1 MRLATAVL
9 MLLAA
14 GCATVKPGAD
24 EAAAVNEIVAM
35 AVETLR
41 STPEVQRE
49 RLGGALATLA
59 SQPSDA
65 NRLRAGVLLSTLPP
79 PLRDDPRASSL
90 LQVLALRKPETP
102 FSQFAGVFQARLV
115 EGKEEIDQLRERLN
129 AAERQATLLRAE
141 VDSLRASERMLA
153 EREEALRR
161 RGVVLQRG
169 VAEREE
175 LVRRQVEALR
185 DSERGMAEREET
197 IRKQIDAL
205 RESERIM
212 NEREGRLGSKTR

>member
-1 MRLATAVL
+1 MRLAVALLIV
-9 MLLAA
+9 LAA

-24 EAAAVNEIVAM
+24 DAAAVNEIVAM

-49 RLGGALATLA
+49 RLGGALGTLA
-59 SQPSDA
+59 SHPNDA

-79 PLRDDPRASSL
+79 PLRDGPRASSIL
-90 LQVLALRKPETP
+90 LVLADRAPETP
-102 FSQFAGVFQARLV
+102 LSKFAGLFQARML
-115 EGKEEIDQLRERLN
+115 ERDGEIEELRQRLN
-129 AAERQATLLRAE
+129 AAERQSSLLRAE
-141 VDSLRASERMLA
+141 VDSLRASERTLA
-153 EREEALRR
+153 EREDALRR

-175 LVRRQVEALR
+175 LMRRQVEALR
-185 DSERGMAEREET
+185 ESERSMAEREET
-197 IRKQIDAL
+197 IRKQIEAL

-212 NEREGRLGSKTR
+212 SEREGRLGSKTR

>member
-1 MRLATAVL
+1 MRFAIAVL

-24 EAAAVNEIVAM
+24 EAAVVNEIVAM

-41 STPEVQRE
+41 STPEVQRQ
-49 RLGGALATLA
+49 RLGGALDILA
-59 SQPSDA
+59 SQPNDA

-90 LQVLALRKPETP
+90 LQVLALRAPESP
-102 FSQFAGVFQARLV
+102 FSQFAAVFQARLL
-115 EGKEEIDQLRERLN
+115 EGKEEIDELRERLS

-153 EREEALRR
+153 EREETLRR

-185 DSERGMAEREET
+185 DSERTMAEREET

>member
-1 MRLATAVL
+1 MRLAIAVL
-9 MLLAA
+9 ILLAS
-14 GCATVKPGAD
+14 GCATVRPDAND
-24 EAAAVNEIVAM
+24 ATVVNEIVAM

-41 STPEVQRE
+41 SRPEAQRQ
-49 RLGGALATLA
+49 RLDGALGALA
-59 SQPSDA
+59 SQPDDA
-65 NRLRAGVLLSTLPP
+65 NRLRVGVLLSTLPP
-79 PLRDDPRASSL
+79 PLRDDARASSL
-90 LQVLALRKPETP
+90 LQVLALRTPETP
-102 FSQFAGVFQARLV
+102 LSQFAGVFQVRLL
-115 EGKEEIDQLRERLN
+115 EGNEEVVALRERLS

-185 DSERGMAEREET
+185 DSERAMAEREET
-197 IRKQIDAL
+197 IRKQIEAL

-212 NEREGRLGSKTR
+212 SEREGRLGSKTR